1 MKTRPN
7 HHDKRQEKQMFV
19 NNQLSHLRLLLA
31 AGLIVS
37 VSGGITAKAAE
48 ALAGSIDAQKKA
60 RISESYGHL
69 PLRFE
74 ANQGQA
80 DKQVKFLSRGSNYAL
95 YLTGTD
101 AVLALEKKVSTH
113 ASMTDV
119 VKMQLRGAHANSIP
133 VGAGLLSGTSNYFLG
148 NDPSQWHAG
157 VPNYSSVRY
166 RGVYPGVDLVY
177 YGNRQQLE
185 YDFVVAPQADPNS
198 IKLHFDGAK
207 ALRLDREG
215 NLVIVA
221 EDGEIAFN
229 KPVVYQLSG
238 DNAKVAAKPAHV
250 TGKFRLLADNSVGFA
265 LGRYDRTRPLVIDP
279 SLVYS
284 TFLGGSNYDTMSA
297 IAIDSGGAAY
307 LTGNTES
314 TDYPVTPGVFESKPP
329 VSPFRSCAFVTKL
342 NASGTAIVYS
352 SFLCGSGGASGGD
365 AGTDIAVD
373 SSGDAYIVGSTYSSN
388 FPTTTGA
395 FQTTNKAA
403 AAGGN
408 TGFVA
413 KVNPAG
419 TALLYST
426 YLGGSTTD
434 SAEALA
440 VDSSGDAYVAGY
452 TYSTNFPTTTG
463 AYQTT
468 NKSAPD
474 DGWNQFV
481 TKLNPTGTAL
491 VYSTYIG
498 GSDDYSSPIA
508 VQVAIDSSGDA
519 YVAGTSISSDF
530 PTTKGA
536 YQTTNHA
543 SASEADITLAKF
555 NPTGT
560 ALIYSTYFGGSGS
573 GYGDDSPNGLVI
585 DSSGNAY
592 FSGTT
597 HEANFPVTT
606 NAYEKTSA
614 AIANSLSSAFV
625 TKMNSTGTALVYS
638 TYLSGSGGETGD
650 RGYRLA
656 VDSSGDVYVA
666 GSTNSSDFPVTSNA
680 YQSTNAASFYNGSVA
695 FLTEFNPAGT
705 ALLYSTYMGG
715 GNSFDDTAYGIAL
728 GNAGAVYLTGIATGS
743 NFPTTPG
750 AYDTTFNSKNTAMGF
765 VAEFNLGSG
774 PATLATETT
783 LTSSSNPA
791 ISGNNLTFAA
801 SVVAL
806 TGTGIPA
813 GNVIFNIDQANV
825 ATVALN
831 SKGWASY
838 TTSTPLAMGSHAILA
853 SYQGNSTYSA
863 SGNNI
868 TQAIVLQTPTITP
881 AGGVYPAAQLV
892 TIADSTPGAVL
903 YYTLD
908 GTTPTSSSTKYTAPI
923 LVSINETIL
932 AIAILPSASSAVPV
946 ATYTFVSA
954 PTVLAVPASSIST
967 PNATLHALVS
977 TYGMTG
983 TYYFEYGTSST
994 ALTSTTAKTSLPS
1007 SALGSRLGIAPVP
1020 VSAALTG
1027 LVTKTTYYFQVVVTT
1042 SAGTSSGQ
1050 VLSFTTN

>member
-1 MKTRPN
+1 MY
-7 HHDKRQEKQMFV
+7 V
-19 NNQLSHLRLLLA
+19 NNKLSHLRLLLA
-31 AGLIVS
+31 AGLIAS
-37 VSGGITAKAAE
+37 VSGVMTANAAE
-48 ALAGSIDAQKKA
+48 ALPGSSDAQKKA
-60 RISESYGHL
+60 QIVESYGHL

-95 YLTGTD
+95 YLTGQD
-101 AVLALEKKVSTH
+101 AVLALEKRVPRQ
-113 ASMTDV
+113 ASKTDV
-119 VKMQLRGAHANSIP
+119 VKMQLVGALSNSNP
-133 VGAGLLSGTSNYFLG
+133 AGAGLLPGTSNYFLG
-148 NDPSQWHAG
+148 NDPSLWRTG
-157 VPNYSSVRY
+157 VPTYSSVRY
-166 RGVYPGVDLVY
+166 SGVYPGVDLVY
-177 YGNRQQLE
+177 YGNQQQLE
-185 YDFVVAPQADPNS
+185 YDFVVAPQGDPNS
-198 IKLHFDGAK
+198 IRLHFDGAK
-207 ALRLDREG
+207 ALKLDGDG

-229 KPVVYQLSG
+229 RPVVYQQAA
-238 DNAKVAAKPAHV
+238 DHTATRTKVA
-250 TGKFRLLADNSVGFA
+250 GKFALLADNSVGFA
-265 LGRYDRTRPLVIDP
+265 LGKYDHSRPLVIDP

-284 TFLGGSNYDTMSA
+284 TFLGGSNEDTMSA
-297 IAIDSGGAAY
+297 IAVDSSGAAY

-314 TDYPVTPGVFESKPP
+314 TDYPATAGVFESKPP

-395 FQTTNKAA
+395 YQTTNKAA
-403 AAGGN
+403 AADGTN
-408 TGFVA
+408 GFVA
-413 KVNPAG
+413 KVNPTG

-426 YLGGSTTD
+426 YLGGGSSD
-434 SAEALA
+434 SAESLA
-440 VDSSGDAYVAGY
+440 IDSAGDAYVAGY
-452 TYSTNFPTTTG
+452 SYSTNFPTTTG

-474 DGWNQFV
+474 DGWNQVV

-530 PTTKGA
+530 PTTTGA

-543 SASEADITLAKF
+543 TASQGNITLAKF

-560 ALIYSTYFGGSGS
+560 ALVYSTYFGGSGS
-573 GYGDDSPNGLVI
+573 SYGDDAPNGLVV
-585 DSSGNAY
+585 DSTGNAY

-597 HEANFPVTT
+597 HEANFPVTS
-606 NAYEKTSA
+606 NAYQKTST
-614 AIANSLSSAFV
+614 AIANFLSSAFV
-625 TKMNSTGTALVYS
+625 TKMNPSGTALVYS

-650 RGYRLA
+650 KGYRLA
-656 VDSSGDVYVA
+656 VDSAGDVYVA

-680 YQSTNAASFYNGSVA
+680 YQTTNAASFYNGSVV
-695 FLTEFNPAGT
+695 FFTEFNPAGT

-728 GNAGAVYLTGIATGS
+728 GSGGAVYLTGIATGS
-743 NFPTTPG
+743 SFPTTAG
-750 AYDTTFNSKNTAMGF
+750 AYDTTFSSTNTATGF
-765 VAEFNLGSG
+765 VAEFYLGSG
-774 PATLATETT
+774 VPTLATETT
-783 LTSSSNPA
+783 VTSSSNPA
-791 ISGNNLTFAA
+791 ISGNNLTFTA

-813 GNVIFNIDQANV
+813 GNVIFSIDEATV

-838 TTSTPLAMGSHAILA
+838 TTTVPLAMGSHAILA
-853 SYQGNSTYSA
+853 SYQGSATYSA
-863 SGNNI
+863 SGGNI
-868 TQAIVLQTPTITP
+868 TQTIVPLSPTITP

-892 TIADSTPGAVL
+892 SIADTTSSAVL

-923 LVSINETIL
+923 LVNTDETIKT
-932 AIAILPSASSAVPV
+932 IAILPSASSAVS
-946 ATYTFVSA
+946 AASYTLVSA
-954 PTVLAVPASSIST
+954 PTVLAVPASAIST
-967 PNATLHALVS
+967 PNATLHALVN
-977 TYGMTG
+977 TAGMTG
-983 TYYFEYGTSST
+983 SYYFAYGTSST
-994 ALTSTTAKTSLPS
+994 ALTNITAKTAIPTSVLS
-1007 SALGSRLGIAPVP
+1007 SRIGIAPVP
-1020 VSAALTG
+1020 VSAAVTG
-1027 LVTKTTYYFQVVVTT
+1027 LVTKTTYYFQVVIATP
-1042 SAGTSSGQ
+1042 AGSSSGE